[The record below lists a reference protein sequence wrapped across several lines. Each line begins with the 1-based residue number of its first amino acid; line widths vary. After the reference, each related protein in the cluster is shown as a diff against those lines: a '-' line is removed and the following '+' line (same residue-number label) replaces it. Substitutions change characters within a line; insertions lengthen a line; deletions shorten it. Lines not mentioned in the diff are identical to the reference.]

1 MMGCNMITSR
11 LESKYQEMSAGQ
23 RNIADYIKEHLNEAV
38 YMNAKEL
45 AEKTAFS
52 ESGVV
57 RFAAFLGYKGFK
69 DMQKAIQEEVRIKF
83 SIADRFEEALEET
96 NEFLSDSKRVYNQ
109 TLKNINDTFG
119 YLPEA
124 KLDEAVD
131 EILKA
136 RRIGIVGTRVAV
148 APALTFQI
156 LLNQLIPDIR
166 LFIPGIDTSFDMIR
180 NWEEG
185 DLLIGF
191 SFMRKKNFAYDM
203 LSFGKENG
211 CRIISICDNY
221 RNSIA
226 SLGDVVLPVRS
237 EAAFVS
243 FAPTMF
249 VLDILLY
256 KLSKHFGSSSSE
268 NLKELDEIIQRF
280 LIHS

>member
-1 MMGCNMITSR
+1 MITSR
-11 LESKYQEMSAGQ
+11 LESKYQDMSAGQ
-23 RNIADYIKEHLNEAV
+23 KNVADFIRSHLNEAV

-45 AEKTAFS
+45 AEKTSFS

-69 DMQKAIQEEVRIKF
+69 DMQKAMQDEVRIKY

-96 NEFLSDSKRVYNQ
+96 DEELSDSKRVYNQ
-109 TLKNINDTFG
+109 TLKNLNDTFG

-124 KLDEAVD
+124 VLDEAVK
-131 EILKA
+131 EILAAK
-136 RRIGIVGTRVAV
+136 RIGVIGTRVAA
-148 APALTFQI
+148 APALTLQI
-156 LLNQLIPDIR
+156 LLNQLIPDVR
-166 LFIPGIDTSFDMIR
+166 LFIPGIDASFDMIR
-180 NWEEG
+180 NWGQG

-191 SFMRKKNFAYDM
+191 SFMKKKNYAYDI

-211 CRIISICDNY
+211 CKIISICDNY

-226 SLGDVVLPVRS
+226 NLGDVVLPVRS
-237 EAAFVS
+237 EAAFLS

-249 VLDILLY
+249 LLDVLLY
-256 KLSKHFGSSSSE
+256 KVSKHFGSASSE
-268 NLKELDEIIQRF
+268 KLKELDEIIQRF

>member
-1 MMGCNMITSR
+1 MITSR
-11 LESKYQEMSAGQ
+11 MESKYQDMSAGQ
-23 RNIADYIKEHLNEAV
+23 KNVADFIRDHLDEAV

-69 DMQKAIQEEVRIKF
+69 DMQKSIQEEVRIKF
-83 SIADRFEEALEET
+83 SIADRFAEALEET
-96 NEFLSDSKRVYNQ
+96 DEECSDSKRIYNQ
-109 TLKNINDTFG
+109 TLKNINDTYG

-124 KLDEAVD
+124 LLDEAVN
-131 EILKA
+131 EILSA
-136 RRIGIVGTRVAV
+136 RRIGVVGTRVAV
-148 APALTFQI
+148 APALTLQI
-156 LLNQLIPDIR
+156 LLNQLIPDVH
-166 LFIPGIDTSFDMIR
+166 LFIPGIDSSFDMVR
-180 NWEEG
+180 NWGTG

-191 SFMRKKNFAYDM
+191 SFMKKKNFVYDI

-211 CRIISICDNY
+211 CKVISICDNY

-226 SLGDVVLPVRS
+226 HLGDVVLPVRS
-237 EAAFVS
+237 EAAFLS

-249 VLDILLY
+249 LLDVILY
-256 KLSKHFGSSSSE
+256 KVSKRFGSASAE
-268 NLKELDEIIQRF
+268 KLKELDEIIQRF

>member
-1 MMGCNMITSR
+1 MITSR

-23 RNIADYIKEHLNEAV
+23 RNVADYIKEHLNEAV

-45 AEKTAFS
+45 AEKTSFS

-57 RFAAFLGYKGFK
+57 RLAAFLGYKGFK

-83 SIADRFEEALEET
+83 SIADRFEEAIEET
-96 NEFLSDSKRVYNQ
+96 NESLNDSRKVYNQ
-109 TLKNINDTFG
+109 TLKNLSDTYG

-156 LLNQLIPDIR
+156 LLNQLIPDVR

-237 EAAFVS
+237 EAAFLS

-268 NLKELDEIIQRF
+268 KLKELDEIIQRF